1 MGGVAGHLA
10 HLYDNRDLTFDKLRK
25 ILSLASSG
33 ELEGTEKTDGF
44 NIYLGY
50 NNGAPRFAR
59 NKTDMRTG
67 GRDMDFLKARDFA
80 GGDDVKQV
88 YLDAFDSFAKAV
100 ATLTPDERRQI
111 FGENGEIF
119 YNTEIMGPGASN
131 VVNYDADVMTIHHG
145 GHKRYNLESDKVEAV
160 DASGPSKFLDRAI
173 DKMEEMSSGKRFN
186 IQRTAVMKLKGIDND
201 HDLRIALERIQKAG
215 LHPGMTIGEYIE
227 DKLLAGPGLKYYD
240 PDIRQAVIDRVL
252 KKEEHLGLPQL
263 YKNFNLDKTRR
274 KEVKEFV
281 DASPKL
287 ISSIIFPIE
296 DAIHDFSVEMLRGL
310 QSAYILDNANELGRL
325 KTEVGQAI
333 KAIQAYEGEGRE
345 EAQDV
350 LLKQLNKIKNLENIS
365 TAAEGF
371 VFEYEGQLYKFT
383 GNFAPINQILGLFK
397 YGRGSVPAIA
407 TGKRDID
414 PKQAMHEEDE
424 DPYDYREDMEQWERE
439 QYYKEQG
446 EDEGK
451 TIALFPGKFKPPH
464 AGHFA
469 AAKYYAD
476 KPEVEE
482 VRVIISRNQKVE
494 HGPDERL
501 VVTPEMS
508 QAIWDVYT
516 ADEPKIKA
524 WVTSA
529 PTPVQE
535 AYDEIIALNAG
546 DTVMMV
552 IGDKDVKL
560 GDTRYDAVPAYAEKH
575 GVNYELDPVKEVDI
589 NVPEN
594 LSATEMRRYILGG
607 QKEAFFEQL
616 PPKLSPDQKESIFNL
631 LQSGIQKKTRKNE
644 SVSSLADIRRLVEEV
659 MNEVESEKQRRW
671 ACAQVGDDF
680 KGEKKLN
687 KDQAEEMCTAEVE
700 EGLGDFFRGE
710 AAAEKAMDQ
719 AWLLKLASERDKYL
733 KLSTAD
739 RSDVAQLLAVTPER
753 LNQLAAATG
762 KMYYEP
768 IDAGVEPWILVRQK
782 MAQIQKKLFDTEEPL
797 SFSDASE
804 LEELSSMGGGSVEG
818 GGVAKRDTGALNSK
832 KRKKKRDTLIR
843 EDGEQF
849 INEVLNYILS
859 NERK

>member
-10 HLYDNRDLTFDKLRK
+10 HLYDNQELTFDKLRK

-100 ATLTPDERRQI
+100 ATLTPDERQQI
-111 FGENGEIF
+111 FGENGEVF

-145 GHKRYNLESDKVEAV
+145 GHKRYDLESDKIEAV
-160 DASGPSKFLDRAI
+160 DASESSRSLDRAI
-173 DKMEEMSSGKRFN
+173 DKMEELSSGKRFD
-186 IQRTAVMKLKGIDND
+186 IQRTAMLKLRGIDND

-227 DKLLAGPGLKYYD
+227 DKLMSGEGLKYYD
-240 PDIRQAVIDRVL
+240 PDIKQAVVDRVL
-252 KKEEHLGLPQL
+252 KKEGHLGLAQL

-274 KEVKEFV
+274 AEVKEYV
-281 DASPKL
+281 QTSPQL
-287 ISSIIFPIE
+287 ISDIIFPIE
-296 DAIHDFSVEMLRGL
+296 DAIHDFAVEMLRGL
-310 QSAYILDNANELGRL
+310 ESTYILNNAKELERL
-325 KTEVGQAI
+325 RKEVTQAI
-333 KAIQAYEGEGRE
+333 EAIQSYQGEGKE
-345 EAQDV
+345 EAQSV
-350 LLKQLNKIKNLENIS
+350 LSKQLSKIKHLDNIS

-371 VFEYEGQLYKFT
+371 VFEYDGQLYKFT

-407 TGKRDID
+407 TGKRDVD
-414 PKQAMHEEDE
+414 PKQAMREEDE
-424 DPYDYREDMEQWERE
+424 VDALSDA
-439 QYYKEQG
+439 
-446 EDEGK
+446 GK

-494 HGPDERL
+494 HGPNERL
-501 VVTPEMS
+501 VVTPDMS
-508 QAIWDVYT
+508 QAIWDVYA
-516 ADEPKIKA
+516 ADEPKIKV
-524 WVTSA
+524 WVTNA
-529 PTPVQE
+529 PTPVQD
-535 AYDEIIALNAG
+535 AYEEITALNRG

-560 GDTRYDAVPAYAEKH
+560 GDTRYDAVPAYAGKH
-575 GVNYELDPVKEVDI
+575 GVTYELDPVKEKDI

-594 LSATEMRRYILGG
+594 LSATEMRRYILRD

-616 PPKLSPDQKESIFNL
+616 PPKLSPDQKENIFNL
-631 LQSGIQKKTRKNE
+631 LQSGIQKKTNE
-644 SVSSLADIRRLVEEV
+644 SISSIADIRRLVEETY
-659 MNEVESEKQRRW
+659 
-671 ACAQVGDDF
+671 D
-680 KGEKKLN
+680 
-687 KDQAEEMCTAEVE
+687 TEVE

-710 AAAEKAMDQ
+710 AKVERAMDQ
-719 AWLLKLASERDKYL
+719 AWLLKVASEKHKYL
-733 KLSTAD
+733 ELSVSD

-753 LNQLAAATG
+753 LNQLATAQQ
-762 KMYYEP
+762 KMYYAP
-768 IDAGVEPWILVRQK
+768 IDAGVEPWYLVRQK
-782 MAQIQKKLFDTEEPL
+782 MAQIQKKLLDTGEPL
-797 SFSDASE
+797 RFSDAGE
-804 LEELSSMGGGSVEG
+804 LEELSSMSGVGGSGGGAVEG
-818 GGVAKRDTGALNSK
+818 HAGALNSK
-832 KRKKKRDTLIR
+832 KKKRKKDTLIR
-843 EDGEQF
+843 EDDEQF
-849 INEVLNYILS
+849 VNEVLNYILS
-859 NERK
+859 SERK

>member
-10 HLYDNRDLTFDKLRK
+10 HLYDNQDLTFDKLRK

-100 ATLTPDERRQI
+100 ATLTPDERQQI

-145 GHKRYNLESDKVEAV
+145 GHKRYDFESDKVEAV
-160 DASGPSKFLDRAI
+160 DASESSKSLDRAI
-173 DKMEEMSSGKRFN
+173 DKMEELSSGKRFN
-186 IQRTAVMKLKGIDND
+186 IQRTAMLKLRGIDND

-227 DKLLAGPGLKYYD
+227 DKLMSGEGLKYYD

-252 KKEEHLGLPQL
+252 KKEGHLGLTQL

-274 KEVKEFV
+274 AEVKEYV
-281 DASPKL
+281 QTSPQL
-287 ISSIIFPIE
+287 ISDIIFPIE
-296 DAIHDFSVEMLRGL
+296 DAIHDFAVEMLRGL
-310 QSAYILDNANELGRL
+310 ESTYILNNADELERL
-325 KTEVGQAI
+325 RSEVTQAVE
-333 KAIQAYEGEGRE
+333 AIQAYQGEGKE
-345 EAQDV
+345 EAQSV
-350 LLKQLNKIKNLENIS
+350 LSKQLSKIKHLDNIS

-371 VFEYEGQLYKFT
+371 VFEYDGQLYKFT

-414 PKQAMHEEDE
+414 PKQAMREEEEVDVL
-424 DPYDYREDMEQWERE
+424 PNV
-439 QYYKEQG
+439 
-446 EDEGK
+446 GK

-494 HGPDERL
+494 HGTNERL
-501 VVTPEMS
+501 SVTADMA
-508 QAIWDVYT
+508 QAIWDVYA
-516 ADEPKIKA
+516 ADEPKIKT
-524 WVTSA
+524 WVTNA

-535 AYDEIIALNAG
+535 AYDEITALNAG

-589 NVPEN
+589 NVPEDSKCDGN
-594 LSATEMRRYILGG
+594 ASLYSWPIK
-607 QKEAFFEQL
+607 KEAFL
-616 PPKLSPDQKESIFNL
+616 R
-631 LQSGIQKKTRKNE
+631 T
-644 SVSSLADIRRLVEEV
+644 
-659 MNEVESEKQRRW
+659 
-671 ACAQVGDDF
+671 
-680 KGEKKLN
+680 
-687 KDQAEEMCTAEVE
+687 TA
-700 EGLGDFFRGE
+700 
-710 AAAEKAMDQ
+710 A
-719 AWLLKLASERDKYL
+719 
-733 KLSTAD
+733 
-739 RSDVAQLLAVTPER
+739 
-753 LNQLAAATG
+753 
-762 KMYYEP
+762 
-768 IDAGVEPWILVRQK
+768 
-782 MAQIQKKLFDTEEPL
+782 
-797 SFSDASE
+797 
-804 LEELSSMGGGSVEG
+804 
-818 GGVAKRDTGALNSK
+818 
-832 KRKKKRDTLIR
+832 
-843 EDGEQF
+843 
-849 INEVLNYILS
+849 
-859 NERK
+859 

>member
-145 GHKRYNLESDKVEAV
+145 GHKRYDLESDKVEAV
-160 DASGPSKFLDRAI
+160 DASESSRSLDRAI
-173 DKMEEMSSGKRFN
+173 DKMEELSSGKRFD

-252 KKEEHLGLPQL
+252 KKEEHLGLTQL
-263 YKNFNLDKTRR
+263 YKNFNLDKTRK
-274 KEVKEFV
+274 KEVKEYV
-281 DASPKL
+281 ANSPQL
-287 ISSIIFPIE
+287 ISDIIFPIE
-296 DAIHDFSVEMLRGL
+296 DAIHDFAVEMLRGL
-310 QSAYILDNANELGRL
+310 ESTYILNNAEELERL
-325 KTEVGQAI
+325 RGEVTQAI
-333 KAIQAYEGEGRE
+333 EAIQAYQGEGKE
-345 EAQDV
+345 EAQSV
-350 LLKQLNKIKNLENIS
+350 LSKQLNKIKHLDNIS

-407 TGKRDID
+407 TGKRDIN
-414 PKQAMHEEDE
+414 PKEVMHEEDE

-594 LSATEMRRYILGG
+594 LSATEMRRYVMED
-607 QKEAFFEQL
+607 QKGAFFAQL
-616 PPKLSPDQKESIFNL
+616 PPKLSPDQKENVFNL
-631 LQSGIQKKTRKNE
+631 LRSGIQKKTRKNE
-644 SVSSLADIRRLVEEV
+644 SVSSLADIRRLVEETY
-659 MNEVESEKQRRW
+659 
-671 ACAQVGDDF
+671 D
-680 KGEKKLN
+680 
-687 KDQAEEMCTAEVE
+687 TEVE
-700 EGLGDFFRGE
+700 EGLVDFFKGE
-710 AAAEKAMDQ
+710 AKAERAMDQ
-719 AWLLKLASERDKYL
+719 AWLLKLASEKDKYL
-733 KLSTAD
+733 KLSVAD
-739 RSDVAQLLAVTPER
+739 RRDVAQLLAVTPER
-753 LNQLAAATG
+753 LNQLATSQG
-762 KMYYEP
+762 KMYYAP
-768 IDAGVEPWILVRQK
+768 IDAGIEPWILVRQK

-818 GGVAKRDTGALNSK
+818 GGVAKRDTGASNSK

-849 INEVLNYILS
+849 TNEVLNYILS